1 MPQMTTRNSLF
12 ISCMTNRDR
21 SISKFIFIGVV
32 MLQSCQGCRNE
43 SPQKHVDYAHLEE
56 RLIQENIG
64 RVAREQEVIN
74 GYINKNGW
82 PMSETRT
89 GLRYWL
95 MEDKEGVLA
104 EPGQMAVVNFNI
116 ELLDGTK
123 CYSSEEN
130 GPFAFRVAEDQ
141 VETGLHEG
149 IQMMSQGDVAR
160 FIIPSHLAWGITGDH
175 LKIPSNATLVYDVE
189 LTQLN

>member
-1 MPQMTTRNSLF
+1 MPQMITRNSLF
-12 ISCMTNRDR
+12 ISCMTKRVN
-21 SISKFIFIGVV
+21 SIAKFIFIGVV
-32 MLQSCQGCRNE
+32 LLQSCQGCRNE
-43 SPQKHVDYAHLEE
+43 SPQKHVDYADLEE
-56 RLIQENIG
+56 RLIQGNIE
-64 RVAREQEVIN
+64 RVAREQAEIN
-74 GYINKNGW
+74 GYIMKNGW

-116 ELLDGTK
+116 KLLDGTK

-130 GPFAFRVAEDQ
+130 GPFEFRVAEDQ
-141 VETGLHEG
+141 VESGLHEG
-149 IQMMSQGDVAR
+149 IQMMSQGDIAR

-175 LKIPSNATLVYDVE
+175 LKIPTNATLVYDVE
-189 LTQLN
+189 LTRLN